1 MRGGRATAWLDPS
14 GRKPLSELAPII
26 TVLKHVDNV
35 LIGGINRKLS
45 RPRMRTFFSSAHY
58 WARELAAMGRE
69 VVLTPQA
76 YIKPGACP
84 RA

>member
-1 MRGGRATAWLDPS
+1 MRA
-14 GRKPLSELAPII
+14 
-26 TVLKHVDNV
+26 
-35 LIGGINRKLS
+35 
-45 RPRMRTFFSSAHY
+45 FFGSAHY